1 MKFSSG
7 ITILLLT
14 AFLWLAWRG
23 NLFPIVYTWDFTTW
37 AIMFGALWVGWVSR
51 NEFGGL

>member
-1 MKFSSG
+1 MKFASG
-7 ITILLLT
+7 ITILLLS

-23 NLFPIVYTWDFTTW
+23 NLFQVVHTWDSSTW
-37 AIMFGALWVGWVSR
+37 ALVALAGLLGWVSR